1 MESLKGSIE
10 TVQIVLG
17 TMLLPILTSFIN
29 TYLIPGV
36 NVLMQFAQAL
46 GGNADALAGLSPQLQ
61 LAVAGVQGFMVA
73 AQPVIDVIAANLIP
87 ILTTLAGIAG
97 GLLVGALV
105 AAAAPF
111 APLIAAIGVAIA
123 VGAALYGAWQ
133 QDFGGI
139 QEATATAMAAVQ
151 DVITAVMGVV
161 LTFWEQNGAQIMAFA
176 QTTWATIQQI
186 IGTVV
191 TIIAT
196 IVTAV
201 FGTIASFISEHGAEI
216 QVVLQTAWNS
226 VQNIIQLALDVIQ
239 GITTTVL
246 GILEGDWGK
255 ATDGIKQIVSGLGTF
270 LSAQWENIRKLVV
283 ELGPKLLS
291 AAQEVGKAIVD
302 GIASGISSAA
312 GAIADAAR
320 SAAQAAL
327 NAAKSLLGIKSPST
341 LFADE
346 IGEPISQGMAVGI
359 AAAASAPAMAAQLV
373 AAGAVR
379 AAQQQVAAPA
389 TSYATS
395 TTYGGDSYSF
405 DMRGASLTEGQAQA
419 AFSRALS
426 ARTSRASRLSR
437 VGGGAG

>member
-1 MESLKGSIE
+1 
-10 TVQIVLG
+10 
-17 TMLLPILTSFIN
+17 
-29 TYLIPGV
+29 
-36 NVLMQFAQAL
+36 
-46 GGNADALAGLSPQLQ
+46 
-61 LAVAGVQGFMVA
+61 
-73 AQPVIDVIAANLIP
+73 
-87 ILTTLAGIAG
+87 
-97 GLLVGALV
+97 
-105 AAAAPF
+105 
-111 APLIAAIGVAIA
+111 
-123 VGAALYGAWQ
+123 
-133 QDFGGI
+133 
-139 QEATATAMAAVQ
+139 MAAVQ

-191 TIIAT
+191 AIIAT

-216 QVVLQTAWNS
+216 QAVLQAAWTS

-320 SAAQAAL
+320 NAAQAAL
-327 NAAKSLLGIKSPST
+327 DAAKKLLGIKSPST

-373 AAGAVR
+373 AAGVVR